1 VAEVARER
9 RELKDRHPGMR
20 WREVYGFRSLTADA
34 CLDID
39 LERVCEIV
47 TDHLP
52 PLRTAVEREL
62 ARSSRKRLRRT
73 DRPSGG
79 NSGGNEVGTN
89 RVPSWLSVSAR
100 VPSEWLAVQRI
111 PDKDQDCGPLGR
123 PPTEPKVSG
132 SNPDGRAARIALL

>member
-100 VPSEWLAVQRI
+100 VPSNGSL
-111 PDKDQDCGPLGR
+111 CSGF
-123 PPTEPKVSG
+123 PT
-132 SNPDGRAARIALL
+132 RARIAGR